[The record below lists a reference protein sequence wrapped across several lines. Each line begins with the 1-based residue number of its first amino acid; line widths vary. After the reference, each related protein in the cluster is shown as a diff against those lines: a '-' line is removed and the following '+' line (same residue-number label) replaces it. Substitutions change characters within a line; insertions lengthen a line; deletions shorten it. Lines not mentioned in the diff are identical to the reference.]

1 MKQILLINDIVGYSH
16 VGMVAMLPILTY
28 MGHQTFN
35 LPTALVSN
43 TLDYG
48 QFNIMETTDYMKG
61 TLPVWQQLG
70 VKFDA
75 ACTGLMF
82 SEEQAQLVAT
92 YCRHLRENG
101 TSIFVDPIMGDNGRL
116 YNGITHRQIEL
127 MREMVSV
134 ADIILPNYT
143 EACLLAGIP
152 FNNHGISH
160 KEAQEMLDILTTLGT
175 QSVIV
180 TSAIVDGHSC
190 VIGKQP
196 SIPIPITESNQ
207 PSNPYFK
214 LDYEELPVS
223 FHGTGDPNSHDHRQ
237 QPHRPQPPPNR
248 PLHGHPY

>member
-1 MKQILLINDIVGYSH
+1 
-16 VGMVAMLPILTY
+16 
-28 MGHQTFN
+28 
-35 LPTALVSN
+35 
-43 TLDYG
+43 
-48 QFNIMETTDYMKG
+48 METTDYMKG

-160 KEAQEMLDILTTLGT
+160 KEAQEMLDILTSLGT

-196 SIPIPITESNQ
+196 SIPQSTAESNQ
-207 PSNPYFK
+207 PSSPYFK

-223 FHGTGDPNSHDHRQ
+223 FHGTGDIFSAILIGHLMNGKDLQTSTQTAMTIVSNLIDR
-237 QPHRPQPPPNR
+237 NR
-248 PLHGHPY
+248 HQTDLCMGIPIEKCLDLL